1 MTASPTVPQ
10 HPFSTILSVKIV
22 EIVHA
27 RDLDLNKLRSD
38 YQSGAISQDEF
49 KAALLTS
56 ESRLADDVLEACV
69 KTLANLESS
78 VNQVLQ
84 LNEQLRFLRSAGV
97 VPTA

>member
-1 MTASPTVPQ
+1 MTASPAIPQ

-22 EIVHA
+22 ELVHA
-27 RDLDLNKLRSD
+27 RDIELNKLRSG
-38 YQSGAISQDEF
+38 YQSGTITQDDF

-56 ESRLADDVLEACV
+56 ESKLADDVLEACV

-97 VPTA
+97 LPTA